1 MIFFN
6 VTELLMENIFDRWFW
21 YKPNSEIELGFSL
34 YPIPSI
40 LFQAT
45 SQANVI
51 HVTPQLQSD
60 MNDQGWRGGG
70 GGSTRNFYDLG

>member
-1 MIFFN
+1 
-6 VTELLMENIFDRWFW
+6 MENIFDKTIVARIFCYLR

-60 MNDQGWRGGG
+60 MNDPGWRGGG